1 MAYSQVEPFGD
12 VLSDLHFASLQA
24 LLANI
29 NQDPKKGKRYTP
41 EDFMILK
48 IQEPEE
54 ELTPSEIYQRFK
66 ANLGL

>member
-1 MAYSQVEPFGD
+1 MVYAQVEPFGD

-54 ELTPSEIYQRFK
+54 ELTDSEIYQRLK

>member
-1 MAYSQVEPFGD
+1 MAYAQVEPFGD
-12 VLSDLHFASLQA
+12 VLIDLHFASLQA
-24 LLANI
+24 LLVNI